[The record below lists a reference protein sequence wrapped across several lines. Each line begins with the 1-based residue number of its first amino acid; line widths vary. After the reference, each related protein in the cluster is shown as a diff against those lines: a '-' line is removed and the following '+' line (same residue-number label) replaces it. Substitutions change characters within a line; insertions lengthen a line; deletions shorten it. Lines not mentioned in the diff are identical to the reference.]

1 MPSQGY
7 ATEVGWDELG
17 ALDWATYPPLWS
29 DDTALVENVS
39 FAMSMGLPS
48 STNNFKYIENALFNQ
63 TFGLNS
69 NSTQTFVVD
78 ESPFHMVMGMESTPS
93 LLWTEIEETS
103 TVWTT
108 IDYPN

>member
-7 ATEVGWDELG
+7 ATEVGWDSLG
-17 ALDWATYPPLWS
+17 TLDWATYPPLWS
-29 DDTALVENVS
+29 DDTPLVENIS

-48 STNNFKYIENALFNQ
+48 SANNFKYTEDALFNQ
-63 TFGLNS
+63 TLGVLS
-69 NSTQTFVVD
+69 NSTQNFIVN
-78 ESPFHMVMGMESTPS
+78 ESDFNMTMDMQSTPS

-103 TVWTT
+103 TEWTT

>member
-7 ATEVGWDELG
+7 ATEIGWDELG

-29 DDTALVENVS
+29 DDTPLVENIS
-39 FAMSMGLPS
+39 FDMSMGIA
-48 STNNFKYIENALFNQ
+48 STSNFKYIEDALFNQ
-63 TFGLNS
+63 TFGITS
-69 NSTQTFVVD
+69 NSTQTFVID
-78 ESPFHMVMGMESTPS
+78 ESDFNMLLRMQSTPS